1 MSTKFFNNTDG
12 NSLFDKFKGIAHSM
26 ADFHTFQA
34 VVGYFR
40 SSGYFKLRDEFSNA
54 KKIQLLVG
62 INVDNLFKKQSK
74 LILGKLDEVTV
85 RKAYS
90 EDFIEEVKNAG
101 YDKLTEQGIL
111 QFCQDICE
119 GKLEIRIHQSKNLHA
134 KFYLLLPEEHNK
146 NSDSWVIMGSSNL
159 SDQGLGIST
168 TERYELNVA
177 MKDYDDV
184 AFCKNEFEALWQ
196 ESVPLT
202 LDDIDAFKKKTYLG
216 YQPTPY
222 ELFIKVLIDAFG
234 NQVMSRLDDL
244 NKAMETLRKEG
255 LPVNDLLEQKAN
267 ELEEE
272 IIKKEILP
280 VLTKTIEPALKP
292 VQRELVLVVDYVPG
306 QPLSV
311 HLSRKRNFTAELD
324 DAKEIVLDPE
334 VSHTN
339 HEQPH
344 SDDKIQRG
352 PTRDLSFIFPDGTE
366 IAENT
371 AVETLVKV
379 VKKIGVAEVRK
390 VVEDYNLKFCKVPV
404 ISNRRDAKYG
414 KSQKELGGG

>member
-1 MSTKFFNNTDG
+1 
-12 NSLFDKFKGIAHSM
+12 
-26 ADFHTFQA
+26 
-34 VVGYFR
+34 
-40 SSGYFKLRDEFSNA
+40 
-54 KKIQLLVG
+54 
-62 INVDNLFKKQSK
+62 
-74 LILGKLDEVTV
+74 
-85 RKAYS
+85 
-90 EDFIEEVKNAG
+90 
-101 YDKLTEQGIL
+101 
-111 QFCQDICE
+111 
-119 GKLEIRIHQSKNLHA
+119 
-134 KFYLLLPEEHNK
+134 
-146 NSDSWVIMGSSNL
+146 
-159 SDQGLGIST
+159 
-168 TERYELNVA
+168 
-177 MKDYDDV
+177 
-184 AFCKNEFEALWQ
+184 
-196 ESVPLT
+196 
-202 LDDIDAFKKKTYLG
+202 
-216 YQPTPY
+216 
-222 ELFIKVLIDAFG
+222 
-234 NQVMSRLDDL
+234 MSRL
-244 NKAMETLRKEG
+244 NKLYEAMETLRKEG
-255 LPVNDLLEQKAN
+255 LPVHDDLEQKAS

-352 PTRDLSFIFPDGTE
+352 PTRDLTVTFPDGTE
-366 IAENT
+366 IAEKT
-371 AVETLVKV
+371 AVETFVKV

-414 KSQKELGGG
+414 KSQKNLGGGWLLITHSSNLTKKQFLDKVSDVLHLGLKVTLNGKEEE